1 MNTFK
6 LIGLTSFFV
15 GMAMLN
21 ACSNDDEILS
31 SESDSMTI
39 TSVTDKSA
47 LDFVATLT
55 PEQQAN
61 IDKCG
66 EAFLPKQQKNSWN
79 AVVDGDI
86 PTNWGWFD
94 SPIKKIKEEGSR
106 AVGIAGAY
114 PAQYWTMI
122 RLKNGTLP
130 IRILNAM
137 VAAVTVME
145 SQTNVRF
152 YNSSKDDESLSVGG
166 ITIKL
171 PNVKVNMISNN
182 NTQTEGSG
190 SFGLVGGEQYIYVSN
205 ELTDKTKYSDEEVI
219 AFFLHAFC
227 NAAGMFNEQQRADRD
242 EHVQIFDANIKESCK
257 VCFNKQTSNYQMLGI
272 FDDLSITLSSSKSYS
287 KNGQNTI
294 LKKGGGEIAKNLNL
308 STLDKNFLNGCY
320 LPYIARTDNYVEL
333 DTPVYT
339 SNGTQLSEPE
349 RIQLQNQLNAQRGL
363 YGTPPANGRIER
375 EAWQ

>member
-31 SESDSMTI
+31 SESDSMTV

-47 LDFVATLT
+47 LDFVAMLT

-106 AVGIAGAY
+106 AVGIGGAY
-114 PAQYWTMI
+114 PAQYWSMI
-122 RLKNGTLP
+122 RLKNDKLP
-130 IRILNAM
+130 DRILDAM
-137 VAAVTVME
+137 VATVEIME
-145 SQTNVRF
+145 SQTNIRF
-152 YNSSKDDESLSVGG
+152 YNSTHDDKSFTVGG
-166 ITIKL
+166 ITIEY
-171 PNVKVNMISNN
+171 PNLKVNMLKNS
-182 NTQTEGSG
+182 TDVEGTG
-190 SFGLVGGEQYIYVSN
+190 SFGLVGGEQYIYVPN
-205 ELTDKTKYSDEEVI
+205 ELTDRTKYSDEEVI

-242 EHVQIFDANIKESCK
+242 NYVQILDANIKESCK
-257 VCFNKQTSNYQMLGI
+257 VCFNKQTSNYQMLGA
-272 FDDLSITLSSSKSYS
+272 FDYSSVTLASSKSYS

-339 SNGTQLSEPE
+339 SNGTQLSEAE